1 VTVAHVTNNKFVLAN
16 VLASGIFVY
25 TANDVLSRWSTD
37 STIDEMP

>member
-1 VTVAHVTNNKFVLAN
+1 MSLNKIYFVLVLAN